1 MIKAFSK
8 LLVAISVILIIMSVI
23 ALTSVHLVLFEKSF
37 SFTPEGLNL
46 YIESLGEYGSL
57 FAGTISVVVAYLG
70 LLRLDAATEA
80 NRDKRKQDYFA
91 EWKTILEI
99 RSIEVKDR
107 DPRMVREFTRLRHSL
122 YEKLYTKHFA
132 IKNKEELQSVFDS
145 FFENGIIN
153 FFESMNEDSINQ
165 GNIYPSSSY
174 SYSFDS
180 FRFLFLGCLNE
191 YYDDIENDLKS
202 LYMEKM
208 DSNRTIDEA
217 LYQSALENSL
227 RR

>member
-1 MIKAFSK
+1 MIKVFNK

-23 ALTSVHLVLFEKSF
+23 ALISVHLVLFEQSF
-37 SFTPEGLNL
+37 SFTPEGLNF
-46 YIESLGEYGSL
+46 YIESLGQYGSL

-99 RSIEVKDR
+99 RSFEVKDR
-107 DPRMVREFTRLRHSL
+107 DPRMVREFIRLRHSL
-122 YEKLYTKHFA
+122 YEILYTKHFA
-132 IKNKEELQSVFDS
+132 IKDKTELQSVFDS
-145 FFENGIIN
+145 IFENDIIS
-153 FFESMNEDSINQ
+153 FFESMNKDSIGL
-165 GNIYPSSSY
+165 GNIYPSSDY

-180 FRFLFLGCLNE
+180 FRFLFLGCLDE